1 MATFKPVFPY
11 VKSDGTSRVFIQMLH
26 KRQRKLIKTEIYLT
40 PEDLTRSGKIK
51 SESIKDDVD
60 ALIKHY
66 RDAVRSLGVAAE
78 RLNTDQLY
86 DRLTNYSEDSIDFI
100 SYTRKIAEGFKKENR
115 LGMYRLYNAA
125 INSFVDFLNRD
136 TIDINEITS
145 KLLFDYATFLKHSN
159 VRGRKS
165 AVKKTGSRALS
176 LYTGIY
182 KAVINRAKREF
193 NDEDHGIIKVYVSP
207 FSKFKIPSE
216 APTRKRALSPTQ
228 IRMIRDIQLPENS
241 NRATLA
247 RDCFMLSFYL
257 CGINSADLYE
267 LPPILDGRI
276 TYKRKKTRTRRKDEA
291 EISIKVE
298 PEAMEILQCY
308 SIKGKSIFNKRY
320 SSPDNFNQ
328 AINKGLKQIGK
339 MIGIPDLTFYA
350 ARHSWATIA
359 VNDCSIDRHIVHR
372 ALNHVDTAMRV
383 TDIYVKEDWS
393 AIDRANK
400 EVAEIIQV

>member
-11 VKSDGTSRVFIQMLH
+11 VKSDGTTRVIIQMLH
-26 KRQRKLIKTEIYLT
+26 KRKKKQIKTEIYLT

-51 SESIKDDVD
+51 SEAIKDDVE

-66 RDAVRSLGVAAE
+66 RDAVRALGVAAE
-78 RLNTDQLY
+78 RLSADQLY
-86 DRLTNYSEDSIDFI
+86 DRLTSYSQESIDFI
-100 SYTRKIAEGFKKENR
+100 YYTRSIAEGFKNENR
-115 LGMYRLYNAA
+115 TGMYRNYNAA

-145 KLLFDYATFLKHSN
+145 KLLYDYATFLKHSH
-159 VRGRKS
+159 VRGRKH
-165 AVKKTGSRALS
+165 AIRKTGSRALS
-176 LYTGIY
+176 LYTGIF

-216 APTRKRALSPTQ
+216 APTKKRALSPTQ
-228 IRMIRDIQLPENS
+228 IRMIRDISIPENAK
-241 NRATLA
+241 RACLA
-247 RDCFMLSFYL
+247 RDCFMLSFYM
-257 CGINSADLYE
+257 CGINSVDLYY

-298 PEAMEILQCY
+298 LEAMEILHRY
-308 SIKGKSIFNKRY
+308 SINGIPIYNKKY

-328 AINKGLKQIGK
+328 AINKGLKQVGE

-359 VNDCSIDRHIVHR
+359 VNDCGIDRHVVHR
-372 ALNHVDTAMRV
+372 ALNHVDTAMKI

-393 AIDRANK
+393 AIDRANS
-400 EVAEIIQV
+400 EVIKLAH